1 MIGRQYNCCAR
12 RKDTRSGS
20 HKRRERSWSIENA
33 IGAKVLTVPNE
44 RRDEETR
51 EE

>member
-1 MIGRQYNCCAR
+1 MHDVKIQGAVLAR
-12 RKDTRSGS
+12 G
-20 HKRRERSWSIENA
+20 ERSRSIENA
-33 IGAKVLTVPNE
+33 IGAKVLIVPNE